1 MDVLKIIKYAFVV
14 ATLLYAVVA
23 ISAVGKPDWSRPLLP
38 DQPNAP
44 LLYGILLTL
53 ALVDWVGGFVVGSL
67 AEAPAALRNL
77 PSRSWPQ
84 TRLVI
89 AAALLE
95 SGAIFGLVLAFLFKD
110 SRGALVAC
118 GISAVLLL
126 MTPASG
132 GSRERA

>member
-1 MDVLKIIKYAFVV
+1 MDVLKLIKYAFVV
-14 ATLLYAVVA
+14 AALLYGVVA
-23 ISAVGKPDWSRPLLP
+23 VSAVGKPDWGRPILP

-53 ALVDWVGGFVVGSL
+53 ALVDWVGGVVVGNL
-67 AEAPAALRNL
+67 AEAPAALRNV

-89 AAALLE
+89 AAALIE

-110 SRGALVAC
+110 SRVALVASV
-118 GISAVLLL
+118 ISAALLL
-126 MTPASG
+126 MAPASG
-132 GSRERA
+132 GAQEPA

>member
-1 MDVLKIIKYAFVV
+1 MDVLKLIKFAFVV

-23 ISAVGKPDWSRPLLP
+23 ISAVGRPDWGRPLLP

-44 LLYGILLTL
+44 LFYGFLFTL
-53 ALVDWVGGFVVGSL
+53 ALVDWVGGFLVGGL
-67 AEAPAALRNL
+67 AEMPAALRNV

-89 AAALLE
+89 AAALVE

-110 SRGALVAC
+110 SRVALVAC
-118 GISAVLLL
+118 GISAALLL

-132 GSRERA
+132 GSQEPA